1 MAANRNGAQAVDTSF
16 SREQRLVLLACILGS
31 GAAFLD
37 GTIVNVALP
46 AIRESLHGGLGTQEW
61 VVDAYLLTLGSLLL
75 VGGSLGD
82 VFGRARIFEIGVI
95 GFGIASVV
103 CAFAPDAGALI
114 AARAVQGVA
123 SAMLVPSTLALIM
136 DTFSEH
142 QRAAA
147 IGSWTAWTGIATV
160 IGPLLGG
167 LLIQLGSWRWV
178 FIVNV
183 PLVLA
188 TVWLIR
194 RVPTQPAPEGGRVD
208 WVGGLLVAC
217 GLAGPIYAL
226 IEQPTYG
233 WGDPR
238 VFITLIAGLAILAM
252 FVLWER
258 RSPAPMVPGALF
270 KVGNFRV
277 GNLATLAFY
286 GALNVMTFFLVVYLQ
301 QVGGYSPLAAGLSL
315 LPLSIITF
323 FLARRFGALA
333 DRYGP
338 RLFMGVGPLIS
349 AAGLLL
355 LLGLGVHPRYLTD
368 VFPAAV
374 LLGFGLAITVAPLT
388 AAVLASVPPEHAG
401 VASGINNAV
410 ARVAGLIAIAV
421 VGAVAAT
428 HFSSQVKQGLVH
440 PRVTPMYRTAVKH
453 AASAT
458 FEVVP
463 PQALPAAQ
471 IPHVRHVLEDA
482 STSTVHLAMLIAALL
497 AILSGV
503 LSLFG
508 IRNPKELSA
517 KAAPGGAICGASGNL
532 SPSETAREVH
542 AAP

>member
-1 MAANRNGAQAVDTSF
+1 MAVNRDRTQGLDTSF
-16 SREQRLVLLACILGS
+16 SRSQQLVLLACILGS

-82 VFGRARIFEIGVI
+82 VFGRAKVFEIGVI
-95 GFGIASVV
+95 GFGIASVA
-103 CAFAPDAGALI
+103 CAFAPSAGALI
-114 AARAVQGVA
+114 AARAIQGIA

-183 PLVLA
+183 PMVLA

-194 RVPTQPAPEGGRVD
+194 RVPTQAAPQGGRVD
-208 WVGGLLVAC
+208 WVGGLLVAF

-238 VFITLIAGLAILAM
+238 VFITLIAG
-252 FVLWER
+252 FVLLIVFALWER
-258 RSPAPMVPGALF
+258 RSPAPMLPAALF
-270 KVGNFRV
+270 RVGNFRV

-286 GALNVMTFFLVVYLQ
+286 GSLNVMTFFLIVYLQ

-315 LPLSIITF
+315 LPLSIISF

-349 AAGLLL
+349 SAGLLL
-355 LLGLGVHPRYLTD
+355 LLNLGVHPRYLTD

-388 AAVLASVPPEHAG
+388 AAVLASVPPQHAG

-410 ARVAGLIAIAV
+410 ARVAGLLAIAI

-440 PRVTPMYRTAVKH
+440 PRVTPTYRTAVKH

-471 IPHVRHVLEDA
+471 IPHARQVLEDA

-503 LSLFG
+503 LSLIG

-517 KAAPGGAICGASGNL
+517 EATPGGAICGASSAL
-532 SPSETAREVH
+532 TAVSSPPAG
-542 AAP
+542 